1 MFFGSQDNSLY
12 CIGIEQKFPELNI
25 QSIEGGNQ
33 IYATIRNDGEA
44 YATNVNWT
52 IVVDGGLFILRK
64 EGSGSMEV
72 LAPGLEI
79 EITILPF
86 GIGLGIFTP
95 MPTITVTVDCA
106 EDSSDEESVSARIL
120 FAKVTLQ

>member
-1 MFFGSQDNSLY
+1 
-12 CIGIEQKFPELNI
+12 
-25 QSIEGGNQ
+25 
-33 IYATIRNDGEA
+33 
-44 YATNVNWT
+44 
-52 IVVDGGLFILRK
+52 
-64 EGSGSMEV
+64 MEV